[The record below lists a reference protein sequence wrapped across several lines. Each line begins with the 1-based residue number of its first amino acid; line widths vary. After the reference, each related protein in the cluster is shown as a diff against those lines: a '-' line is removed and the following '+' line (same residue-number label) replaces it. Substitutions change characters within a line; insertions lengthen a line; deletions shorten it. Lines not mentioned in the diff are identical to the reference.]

1 MIFPTLLAAV
11 ALLPSASATYYATSP
26 PTSAPTSGSLN
37 SCYKQKHCMHA
48 TMTKSSPSKC
58 SGCGCEYTV
67 CLTVDPTKH
76 SCTDNKV
83 DRFCYGKSHICQNSV
98 WDWNDYRWEFP
109 GHSGPT
115 QKSLSFSHSKTK
127 CQTGRP
133 GERLAFLVGDG
144 DNCYGTD
151 HLAIPG
157 KGVHLSC
164 SQYYYGRYPSND
176 DCGGTRWKQCAWE
189 ITLPLTCGSTPHPT
203 ANPTPQPT
211 ANPTPQPTANPTP
224 QPTANP
230 TPQPTANPT
239 PCPTANPTPHGQP
252 HPAAHGQPHA
262 AAHGQPHAA
271 AHGQPHAAAYGQPD
285 PPPYGQP
292 HAATHGQPYAE
303 PDRRQL
309 VPGRHHEPRRLRVLP
324 GRVQVLRRLRLRQRP
339 AGRGQVLPAPHP
351 GERDVL
357 HGGRRHGLHPRRV
370 HTRGRE
376 LPDALGAAWGTKQ
389 EHHPSVRWLQD
400 PLRDVNRVASLPCR
414 AVAA

>member
-230 TPQPTANPT
+230 TPCPTANPTPQPTANPT
-239 PCPTANPTPHGQP
+239 PQPTANPTPQPTANPTPQPTANPTPHP
-252 HPAAHGQPHA
+252 TANPTP
-262 AAHGQPHAA
+262 
-271 AHGQPHAAAYGQPD
+271 
-285 PPPYGQP
+285 
-292 HAATHGQPYAE
+292 
-303 PDRRQL
+303 
-309 VPGRHHEPRRLRVLP
+309 LP
-324 GRVQVLRRLRLRQRP
+324 TANPTQNPIGDNLCRDGITNHDGCVCCP
-339 AGRGQVLPAPHP
+339 AGCKSC
-351 GERDVL
+351 
-357 HGGRRHGLHPRRV
+357 GGCGCASDP
-370 HTRGRE
+370 
-376 LPDALGAAWGTKQ
+376 LGADKCCPHRILENEMYCTEDGDTACILGVCT
-389 EHHPSVRWLQD
+389 HVDGNCPTL
-400 PLRDVNRVASLPCR
+400 
-414 AVAA
+414 